1 MAQMR
6 SKVWVGK
13 KVLITGHTGFKGA
26 WLTLILHSLG
36 AKVYGIGLDVEDS
49 RALYSAANLAALLEK
64 EFTGDI
70 RDEVF
75 LDTVFATTDFDYVF
89 HLAAQ
94 SLVIKSYK
102 NPIETITTNVIG
114 TANVLIRAL
123 KSKSLKGISIITTDK
138 VYRNEEWV
146 WPYRE
151 VDRLGGKDVYSASK
165 AATELLV
172 WPLVNVFNDVRIPVS
187 TLRAGN
193 VIGGGDWAE
202 NRLIPD
208 LIRAVISGN
217 TLKIRNPYSTR
228 PWQHV
233 LDCLNGY
240 LLVAEKHFQNPVVD
254 FQSLNFGPK
263 DELSVEGVVGI
274 FSRTFPGMP
283 EVKIVENTFGEH
295 RALLLDSSQAKHELG
310 WVPKFT
316 VSEAVSETADW
327 YMRYLSGED
336 AFDLSIN
343 AIERFGFE

>member
-1 MAQMR
+1 MALMR

-13 KVLITGHTGFKGA
+13 KVLVTGHTGFKGA
-26 WLTLILHSLG
+26 WLALILHSLG
-36 AKVYGIGLDVEDS
+36 AKVYGIGLNVKDS
-49 RALYSAANLAALLEK
+49 RSLYSAANLTSLMEE
-64 EFTGDI
+64 EFIGDI
-70 RDEVF
+70 RDETF
-75 LDTVFATTDFDYVF
+75 LDTVFATTNFDYVF

-94 SLVIKSYK
+94 SLVIESYQ

-123 KSKSLKGISIITTDK
+123 KNTSINGISIITTDK

-172 WPLVNVFNDVRIPVS
+172 WPLVNVFKNERIPVS

-217 TLKIRNPYSTR
+217 TLNIRNPHSTR

-240 LLVAEKHFQNPVVD
+240 LLVAEMHFQNPKVD

-263 DELSVEGVVGI
+263 DELSVEGVLGI
-274 FSRTFPGMP
+274 FSKTFPGMP
-283 EVKIVENTFGEH
+283 EVKIVENSFGEH
-295 RALLLDSSQAKHELG
+295 QALLLDSSQAKRELG
-310 WVPKFT
+310 WVPKFS

-336 AFDLSIN
+336 AFSLSIN